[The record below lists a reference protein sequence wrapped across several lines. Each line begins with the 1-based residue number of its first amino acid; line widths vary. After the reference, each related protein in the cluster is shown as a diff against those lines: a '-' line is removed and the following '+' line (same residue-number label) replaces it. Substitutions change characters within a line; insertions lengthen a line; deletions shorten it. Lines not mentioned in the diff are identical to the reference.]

1 MGTLWADHKSKKS
14 FEVSCS
20 FILCNNNE
28 PFLNWI
34 ATCDEN
40 WIVYNN
46 WWRLAQWLDWEDL
59 RPNLHQRKLMFTVWY
74 SAASLIH
81 HSFLNPGERI
91 HYIWEVYSAN
101 QWAAPKSAMTAAN
114 TGQQKWPNYSPGQHT
129 PHATQPTLQKLNKL
143 GYKVLHHPPYS
154 FDLLPTTYHF
164 FSISITFCREN
175 TSTTSKRQ
183 KMLSKSLSNP
193 EAQIFHATGINKF
206 ISHWQKCVDSNGSYF
221 DW

>member
-1 MGTLWADHKSKKS
+1 M
-14 FEVSCS
+14 V
-20 FILCNNNE
+20 
-28 PFLNWI
+28 
-34 ATCDEN
+34 
-40 WIVYNN
+40 
-46 WWRLAQWLDWEDL
+46 
-59 RPNLHQRKLMFTVWY
+59 TVWW
-74 SAASLIH
+74 SAASMIYY
-81 HSFLNPGERI
+81 SFLNPGKTI
-91 HYIWEVYSAN
+91 TSKKYD
-101 QWAAPKSAMTAAN
+101 
-114 TGQQKWPNYSPGQHT
+114 QQINEMHQKLRHLQLALVNRKDHNNAWLNI
-129 PHATQPTLQKLNKL
+129 AQPTLRKLSEL
-143 GYKVLHHPPYS
+143 GYKVLLHPPYS